1 MKTIAIKLPDVGE
14 GVTEVEIVEWSVKVG
29 DEVREDDV
37 LAAVLT
43 DKATVEIPSLC
54 DGKITWVAADVG
66 EVLAVGSD
74 LVRIETSDDVNI
86 EEASSEPEE
95 TKTPP
100 KAEANPEPKAEK
112 PVAAKPMVSKPA
124 AAAPSSSASA
134 PRAEGEAP
142 LASPAVRYRALEGGI
157 DLRQVVG
164 TGPAGRITQAD
175 LDRVFANP
183 TGQIGS
189 SNNLIRRELTGETDI
204 KINGLRKKIA
214 EKMSLA
220 NERIPHITI
229 VEEVDVT
236 AIEEL
241 RAKLNADRG
250 DKPKLTLL
258 PFISAALVEA
268 VKTHPEMNAH
278 YYDDEGFV
286 RRFEGVHAGI
296 ATMTDN
302 GLIVPVVRHAEA
314 KSVWDTASELARLS
328 TAARE
333 GTAKRDELSGST
345 ITITSLG
352 PLGAIATTPIIN
364 HPEVAIVG
372 VNKMV
377 VRPHWDGAEFV
388 PRKMMN
394 ISSSFDHRIIDGWDA
409 AVFVQRLKTLLETPA
424 LIFMGS

>member
-14 GVTEVEIVEWSVKVG
+14 GVTEVEIVEWNVKVG

-54 DGKITWVAADVG
+54 DGKITWVATEVG

-74 LVRIETSDDVNI
+74 LVRIETGDDVSL
-86 EEASSEPEE
+86 EEAQEAPTDPELNVTSEKANSETQHSATTSKTGVKASSEL
-95 TKTPP
+95 
-100 KAEANPEPKAEK
+100 
-112 PVAAKPMVSKPA
+112 
-124 AAAPSSSASA
+124 SA
-134 PRAEGEAP
+134 PRSEGQAP
-142 LASPAVRYRALEGGI
+142 LASPAVRHRALQGGI

-164 TGPAGRITQAD
+164 TGPAGRVTQKD
-175 LDRVFANP
+175 LDAVFANP
-183 TGQIGS
+183 VGQTAVSGGTAIVEQTGA
-189 SNNLIRRELTGETDI
+189 EDI
-204 KINGLRKKIA
+204 KINGLRKKIS

-236 AIEEL
+236 AVEDL
-241 RAKLNADRG
+241 RGKLNADRG
-250 DKPKLTLL
+250 DKPKLTVL
-258 PFISAALVEA
+258 PFLTAAIVKA
-268 VKTHPEMNAH
+268 VQDHPEMNAH
-278 YYDDEGFV
+278 FYDDDGFV
-286 RRFEGVHAGI
+286 RRFAGVHAGI

-302 GLIVPVVRHAEA
+302 GLIVPVLRHAEA
-314 KSVWDTASELARLS
+314 KSVWDIASELTRLS
-328 TAARE
+328 TAARD
-333 GTAKRDELSGST
+333 GTAKREELSGST

-377 VRPHWDGAEFV
+377 VRPHWDGSEFV

-394 ISSSFDHRIIDGWDA
+394 LSSSFDHRIIDGWDA
-409 AVFVQRLKTLLETPA
+409 AVFVQRMKTLLETPA
-424 LIFMGS
+424 LIFMGN